1 MTEAGHSGFSRLD
14 AIWETLHR
22 ISDWPVPHTGAAVV
36 LGDGSNVS
44 YGDCVGV
51 SRIASV
57 SKPLFGYAI
66 LIAVEEGTI
75 SLDEPAGPPGATV
88 RHLLAHASGLPF
100 LATDTTSS
108 APGIRRV
115 YSNVGFDVLAE
126 LLESRADMPVAEYLQ
141 SAVFAPLHMDDTE
154 LRGSVA
160 KDVWS
165 TITDL
170 GKFAAELL
178 RPRLIA
184 TETFQNFTTV
194 QFPELDGVL
203 PGFGIQRPCPW
214 GLGVEIR
221 GHKTPHWTGLHNS
234 PTTFGH
240 FGGSGSFLWVDP
252 EIDAATL
259 CLTGR
264 EFGPWAG
271 PLWTSLCDA
280 VIAVLRAP

>member
-1 MTEAGHSGFSRLD
+1 MTDSEHSRLG
-14 AIWETLHR
+14 ALSETLHA
-22 ISDWPVPHTGAAVV
+22 INDWPVPHAGAAVV

-44 YGDCVGV
+44 HGDCVSI

-57 SKPLFGYAI
+57 SKPLFGYAV

-88 RHLLAHASGLPF
+88 RHLLAHTSGLPF
-100 LATDTTSS
+100 LAYDATAS
-108 APGIRRV
+108 APGTRRV
-115 YSNVGFDVLAE
+115 YSNVGFDVLAD
-126 LLESRADMPVAEYLQ
+126 LLESRADMPVAEYLR
-141 SAVFAPLHMDDTE
+141 SAVFTPLHMDDTE

-165 TITDL
+165 TIPDL
-170 GKFAAELL
+170 SKFAAELL

-194 QFPELDGVL
+194 QFPDLAGVL
-203 PGFGIQRPCPW
+203 PGFGSQRPCPW

-221 GHKTPHWTGLHNS
+221 GHKTPHWTGRRNS
-234 PTTFGH
+234 AATFGH

-252 EIDAATL
+252 EIDAAAL

-264 EFGPWAG
+264 EFGPWAA
-271 PLWTSLCDA
+271 PLWEALSDSVVAALQS
-280 VIAVLRAP
+280 P